1 MTEISP
7 NNLFSSCN
15 PPPNKIKQ
23 NLRGLILP
31 LNKRVK
37 QVLLLFWRYDFLLT
51 NVSLFIYVYVGKYCV
66 F

>member
-1 MTEISP
+1 MIEISR
-7 NNLFSSCN
+7 NKFVSSCN

-23 NLRGLILP
+23 NVRRLLLP
-31 LNKRVK
+31 LTKRVK

-51 NVSLFIYVYVGKYCV
+51 YVSLFIYVYGGKYCV